1 MTRRLAKRARKRA
14 KRVRTRLLGSCPDF
28 HRSRPG
34 LTIHLSI
41 SALEVRLQDLFAH
54 YGSDKGWD
62 GHQKRPYPWHPHNYA
77 EVYEFL
83 FQDRRHRVRSLVEC
97 GIGTTNTDIPSNMT
111 PTGRPGASLRAWRDY
126 FPEATIYGLDIDER
140 ILFTED
146 RIRTAAVD
154 QTDRERTRSFFE
166 DSRLNGVDI
175 IIDDGLHTFE
185 AGVAFFEA
193 AFPHLAE
200 DGIYVIEDV
209 QEKTLLRFHEY
220 FASRAE
226 SVAFLQVHRVGHSLG
241 DNTLIVVRR
250 AVQA

>member
-1 MTRRLAKRARKRA
+1 M
-14 KRVRTRLLGSCPDF
+14 GPS
-28 HRSRPG
+28 
-34 LTIHLSI
+34 
-41 SALEVRLQDLFAH
+41 EVRLENLFAH

-62 GHQKRPYPWHPHNYA
+62 GKHERPYPWHPHNYA
-77 EVYEFL
+77 GVYEFL

-97 GIGTTNTDIPSNMT
+97 GIGTNNTDTPSNMT
-111 PTGRPGASLRAWRDY
+111 TTGQPGASLRAWRDY
-126 FPEATIYGLDIDER
+126 FPQATIYGLDIDER

-154 QTDRERTRSFFE
+154 QTDRRKTQKFF
-166 DSRLNGVDI
+166 DGSTLNDVDI

-193 AFPHLAE
+193 AFPYLAV

-209 QEKTLLRFHEY
+209 QKKTLLRFREY
-220 FASRAE
+220 FESRAE
-226 SVAFLQVHRVGHSLG
+226 PVAFLQIHRVGHALG

-250 AVQA
+250 AAKS